1 MHSGIEVVV
10 QYPPA
15 NNPMHPSGEVG
26 RFQIDNLS
34 SPPGDWGRSARSLPR
49 RRKPISSPLRSGI
62 LDSAEDEIETAA
74 GLVGVAGS
82 EMANQDSG
90 LREVEVESR
99 RL

>member
-1 MHSGIEVVV
+1 
-10 QYPPA
+10 
-15 NNPMHPSGEVG
+15 
-26 RFQIDNLS
+26 
-34 SPPGDWGRSARSLPR
+34 
-49 RRKPISSPLRSGI
+49 LRSGI

-82 EMANQDSG
+82 EMAIQDSG